1 MTKEGGPRRGTKEHQ
16 VISREGIAIIQVI
29 GDHDLDQH
37 SSGKDQLPVSKLFGF
52 YIYSDD

>member
-1 MTKEGGPRRGTKEHQ
+1 MTGGGQEHQ